1 MIGVEMVDLKDAVS
15 LLRAKRKELIDQ
27 LEAVDKALSVLSDV
41 AGTVTMAPEAN
52 PPEAERTPN
61 TILPT
66 RLNPPRTLSDEHK
79 HALKEG
85 RRKARHSKDAAAGLA
100 REMTDLSP
108 GLASGSRAR
117 SQSPRLVKRTKP

>member
-1 MIGVEMVDLKDAVS
+1 MVDLKDAVS
-15 LLRAKRKELIDQ
+15 LLRAKRKELVDQ
-27 LEAVDKALSVLSDV
+27 LEAVDKALSVLTGV
-41 AGTVTMAPEAN
+41 AGTVTVAHEAD
-52 PPEAERTPN
+52 PPEAPERTPD
-61 TILPT
+61 TVLPT

-108 GLASGSRAR
+108 GLASRSRA
-117 SQSPRLVKRTKP
+117 SGQSPRLVKRTKA

>member
-1 MIGVEMVDLKDAVS
+1 MVELNDAVS

-27 LEAVDKALSVLSDV
+27 LDAVDKALSALSGLP
-41 AGTVTMAPEAN
+41 GTVTMAPEAN
-52 PPEAERTPN
+52 HPEASERTSN
-61 TILPT
+61 TVLPT

-100 REMTDLSP
+100 RDPLP
-108 GLASGSRAR
+108 GLASGSRA
-117 SQSPRLVKRTKP
+117 SGQSPRLVKRSKP

>member
-1 MIGVEMVDLKDAVS
+1 MVDLKDAVS
-15 LLRAKRKELIDQ
+15 LLRAKRQELRDQ
-27 LEAVDKALSVLSDV
+27 LDAVDQALSVLIGV

-52 PPEAERTPN
+52 PPEAPERTV
-61 TILPT
+61 LPT

-100 REMTDLSP
+100 REMTDPSP
-108 GLASGSRAR
+108 GLASGSRV
-117 SQSPRLVKRTKP
+117 SGQPPRLVKRTKP

>member
-1 MIGVEMVDLKDAVS
+1 MVDLKDAVS

-27 LEAVDKALSVLSDV
+27 LDAVDKALSVLSGV
-41 AGTVTMAPEAN
+41 AGTVTIAPEV
-52 PPEAERTPN
+52 
-61 TILPT
+61 LPT

-100 REMTDLSP
+100 REMTDPSP
-108 GLASGSRAR
+108 GLASGSRV
-117 SQSPRLVKRTKP
+117 SGQPPRLVKRTKP

>member
-1 MIGVEMVDLKDAVS
+1 MVDLKDAVS

-27 LEAVDKALSVLSDV
+27 LDAVDKALSVLSGV
-41 AGTVTMAPEAN
+41 AATATIAPEAH
-52 PPEAERTPN
+52 PPEAPERTPY
-61 TILPT
+61 TVLPT

-100 REMTDLSP
+100 REMTASSP
-108 GLASGSRAR
+108 GLASGSRVSGQR
-117 SQSPRLVKRTKP
+117 PRLVKRTKP

>member
-1 MIGVEMVDLKDAVS
+1 MVDLKDAVS

-27 LEAVDKALSVLSDV
+27 LDAVDKALSALSGL

-52 PPEAERTPN
+52 SPEASERTPN
-61 TILPT
+61 TVLPT

-100 REMTDLSP
+100 RELTDLSP
-108 GLASGSRAR
+108 GSASRSQASG
-117 SQSPRLVKRTKP
+117 QSPRLVKRTKP

>member
-1 MIGVEMVDLKDAVS
+1 MVDLKDAVS
-15 LLRAKRKELIDQ
+15 LLRTKRKELIDQ

-79 HALKEG
+79 HSLSEG
-85 RRKARHSKDAAAGLA
+85 RRKAHHSKAAAAGLA
-100 REMTDLSP
+100 RELLDQVP
-108 GLASGSRAR
+108 GLTASSGDGR
-117 SQSPRLVKRTKP
+117 QPRLVKRTK

>member
-1 MIGVEMVDLKDAVS
+1 MVDLKDAVS

-27 LEAVDKALSVLSDV
+27 LDAVDKALSALSGV
-41 AGTVTMAPEAN
+41 ASTVTMASEAN
-52 PPEAERTPN
+52 PPEPPEGMATV
-61 TILPT
+61 LPT

-108 GLASGSRAR
+108 GSASGLRAGG
-117 SQSPRLVKRTKP
+117 QSPRLVKRTKP